1 MMQQRERAN
10 GIGGSVE
17 DQLRPLSP
25 ARILERD
32 AAHAAA
38 IEKVRESFDEFVRR
52 AGGLKRSD
60 PGIAIDVKAH
70 MAGFDDMSGRK
81 RRASNHVFDVL
92 GEDFLVANAV
102 LHGTHRTGWTEDLL
116 CLLDRGAC
124 VCAFCGHDAEIT
136 SRNL

>member
-10 GIGGSVE
+10 GIGGSIE

-38 IEKVRESFDEFVRR
+38 IEKVRESFDELVRR

-70 MAGFDDMSGRK
+70 VAGFDHMSGRK
-81 RRASNHVFDVL
+81 SRAANHVFDVQI
-92 GEDFLVANAV
+92 GRASCRE
-102 LHGTHRTGWTEDLL
+102 RW
-116 CLLDRGAC
+116 
-124 VCAFCGHDAEIT
+124 
-136 SRNL
+136 